1 MIDNAIRLGAIAIL
15 FIATFN
21 IVQPFVG
28 IVMWAV
34 IIAVSIYPAYI
45 WMARKLGGRKGTAA
59 AAITILGLLII
70 IVPAA
75 GLTTALI
82 DTAQAAAAELEDGAI
97 EIPPP
102 AASVAEWP
110 FVGERLHALWS
121 LAANNL
127 EAALETLKP
136 QLQSLGSATLSVAA
150 AAGIGVLQFA
160 VSLII
165 SGILLAKSGSG
176 SAFATATF
184 ERLAPGQGERLSK
197 LAEGTIRGVASGVIG
212 VALIQSLLAGIGFVI
227 ADIPGAGFWAF
238 LCLLLGIMQL
248 SIALVCIPVIIYAF
262 SALDTTWAIVF
273 LVYNVPVIALD
284 NVLKP
289 LLMGRGVEA
298 PMLVVFVGA
307 IGGFITSGFIGLFV
321 GAVVL
326 VLAYEL
332 FQAWVAEPEAD
343 IEQTQAEGQHV

>member
-1 MIDNAIRLGAIAIL
+1 MIDTAIRLGAIAIL
-15 FIATFN
+15 LIATFN
-21 IVQPFVG
+21 IVQPFIG

-34 IIAVSIYPAYI
+34 IIAVSIYPVYVWTAK
-45 WMARKLGGRKGTAA
+45 KLGGRYGVAA
-59 AAITILGLLII
+59 ATVTIIGLLII
-70 IVPAA
+70 VVPAA
-75 GLTTALI
+75 GLTTALV
-82 DTAQAAAAELEDGAI
+82 DTAQAAAAELEDGTL

-102 AASVAEWP
+102 NAAVAEWP
-110 FVGERLHALWS
+110 LVGERLHALWS

-127 EAALETLKP
+127 TAALEPLKP
-136 QLQSLGSATLSVAA
+136 QLKELGKTALSVAA
-150 AAGIGVLQFA
+150 AAGLGVLQFA

-165 SGILLAKSGSG
+165 GGILLAKSGPS
-176 SAFATATF
+176 SAFATAAF
-184 ERLAPGQGERLSK
+184 ERLAPGQGESFSK
-197 LAEGTIRGVASGVIG
+197 LAEGTIRGVASGVVG
-212 VALIQSLLAGIGFVI
+212 VAFIQAMFAGIGFVV
-227 ADIPGAGFWAF
+227 AGIPAAGLWAL

-262 SALDTTWAIVF
+262 SILDTTWAIVF
-273 LVYNVPVIALD
+273 LVYNIPVIAAD

-298 PMLVVFVGA
+298 PMLVVFIGA

-332 FQAWVAEPEAD
+332 FQAWVAEP
-343 IEQTQAEGQHV
+343 TQDGILSEVESQDV